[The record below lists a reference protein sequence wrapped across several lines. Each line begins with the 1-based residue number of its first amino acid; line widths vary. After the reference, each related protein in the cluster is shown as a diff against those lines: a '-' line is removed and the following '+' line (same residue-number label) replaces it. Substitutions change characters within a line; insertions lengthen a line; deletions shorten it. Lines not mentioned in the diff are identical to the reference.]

1 MIQFKW
7 VEKEEEKDFYR
18 LRHCEWFFARW
29 QKFCTQPQLCWCH
42 ATEDSYN
49 ELKFTNKNAEWER
62 KYQYDYYAG
71 IPYQRQ
77 SHGNWTKILF
87 KRTLFTCWF
96 CFFVLSLINTNAI
109 EKPVST
115 VWSNLMKKK
124 IRKCWFLH
132 QWQKTLI
139 KETLNVKCT
148 WHYPLSKIMNINTRI
163 WITNMHNSC
172 LFWISS

>member
-1 MIQFKW
+1 MSLCLPWALTSLTVIPAMIQFKW

-124 IRKCWFLH
+124 YGS
-132 QWQKTLI
+132 
-139 KETLNVKCT
+139 VDS
-148 WHYPLSKIMNINTRI
+148 YINDRRP
-163 WITNMHNSC
+163 W
-172 LFWISS
+172 